1 MAAAEL
7 SYAYKPLTDNY
18 RVELTRDGYS
28 AASWVNTV
36 EEVEGQRASLE
47 AAIDRM
53 AAYRGGLQGP
63 SSAD

>member
-18 RVELTRDGYS
+18 RVELTKGGYS

-53 AAYRGGLQGP
+53 AAYQGEPLAP